1 MRESAVSTGYP
12 VEKLRKLVRCES
24 GQATVEY
31 AVIVAFSVVVAIGA
45 IYLFTGSIATFYY
58 DVSTVVCLP
67 VP

>member
-1 MRESAVSTGYP
+1 M
-12 VEKLRKLVRCES
+12 EKLRKLVRCES

-31 AVIVAFSVVVAIGA
+31 AIIVAFSVVVAIGA